1 MNLIDLLDPDHDG
14 AMARDLRSIRSN
26 HCGVDEQD
34 SETIGECLY
43 TCPDESDHENGSPLN
58 FNTKL
63 LRDVEARYFNRL
75 ERPADIDVQIKKA
88 FQEGAALIER
98 DSGGIF

>member
-26 HCGVDEQD
+26 HSGVDEQD

-58 FNTKL
+58 FSSSL
-63 LRDVEARYFNRL
+63 SRCYFNRL
-75 ERPADIDVQIKKA
+75 ERPADIDSQIKKA
-88 FQEGAALIER
+88 FQEGCAADNLTM
-98 DSGGIF
+98 